1 MMNSCHSTSSRTI
14 SRTGYLAMMVFA
26 LLVVAAPSVD
36 ARRLKK
42 TDTETVTL
50 TCRTTCDGLYKLCD
64 ENARHSE
71 MIKETGKFGEH
82 LLCIK
87 VRSDCVAHCLSKK
100 GMFKPKAAGTK
111 KRNGYV
117 NIKIKW

>member
-1 MMNSCHSTSSRTI
+1 MNSCYLSTIKTI
-14 SRTGYLAMMVFA
+14 STTSYVVTVLVA
-26 LLVVAAPSVD
+26 LLVVATPSVD
-36 ARRLKK
+36 ARPKIIA
-42 TDTETVTL
+42 TDTVTL

-71 MIKETGKFGEH
+71 RIQQTGQFGEH

-87 VRSDCVAHCLSKK
+87 VKADCVAHCLSKK
-100 GMFKPKAAGTK
+100 GMFKPAAAGTEK
-111 KRNGYV
+111 HSGYV